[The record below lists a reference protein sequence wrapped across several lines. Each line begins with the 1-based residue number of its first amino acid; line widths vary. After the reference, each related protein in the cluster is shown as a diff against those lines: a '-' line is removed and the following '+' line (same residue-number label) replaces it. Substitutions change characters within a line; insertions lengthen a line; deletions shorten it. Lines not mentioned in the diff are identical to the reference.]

1 MSCDPKIV
9 EILSNYKKIMG
20 KIICFEKLHRAGRAW
35 SASPPRGSAGP
46 SKPPSGQP
54 PASSSPRW
62 QQPANHC
69 GDGHGEAG
77 GRQSWWG

>member
-1 MSCDPKIV
+1 M
-9 EILSNYKKIMG
+9 
-20 KIICFEKLHRAGRAW
+20 ICPEKLHREGRAW
-35 SASPPRGSAGP
+35 SAIPLPGSVGP
-46 SKPPSGQP
+46 STPPSGRP